1 MRIGHASIDE
11 NGKAHGG
18 AAGDQTKKEVCVRSW
33 YDKKWDYILRP
44 KDSKMAE
51 KMATYME
58 QACAN
63 NNIGYDQWQRLTLY
77 NKVKANGYNFK
88 TVGKCETD
96 CSALVCTIAIA
107 CGVPAK
113 DLTLSNGNLL
123 TTRYF
128 VNAFKKT
135 GMFDILTDKKYLTS
149 SNYLKRGDILLC
161 STAHTA
167 IALDNGSKVTTAPA
181 PTTEPVA
188 APTNPDFNEKTI
200 KVGQE
205 VKLVKGAKYSDGK
218 SIPSWVFGTKLYVR
232 AINGK
237 NITIS
242 TQKTGAITGVVNIA
256 WLEGYKAPKAEGYK
270 AKVTGVSSFLN
281 IRKSASADSTSI
293 GRLYNGNEVT
303 ILEEKNGWG
312 LLSTGGYVSLKYI
325 KKV

>member
-1 MRIGHASIDE
+1 
-11 NGKAHGG
+11 
-18 AAGDQTKKEVCVRSW
+18 
-33 YDKKWDYILRP
+33 
-44 KDSKMAE
+44 
-51 KMATYME
+51 ME

-113 DLTLSNGNLL
+113 YLTLSNGNLL

-135 GMFDILTDKKYLTS
+135 GMFDILTDKKYLTGPD
-149 SNYLKRGDILLC
+149 YLKRGDILLC

-167 IALDNGSKVTTAPA
+167 IALDNGSKVTIPA
-181 PTTEPVA
+181 AKPEPIP

-205 VKLVKGAKYSDGK
+205 VKLIKGAKYSDGK

-242 TQKTGAITGVVNIA
+242 TQKTGAITGVVNISS
-256 WLEGYKAPKAEGYK
+256 LEGYSTPKAEGFK
-270 AKVTGVSSFLN
+270 AKVVNVKTFLN
-281 IRKSASADSTSI
+281 VRKSPSSQSTAI
-293 GRLYNGNEVT
+293 GRLYNNNSVT

-312 LLSTGGYVSLKYI
+312 LLSTGGYVSMKYI
-325 KKV
+325 QKV

>member
-11 NGKAHGG
+11 NGKAHSG

-33 YDKKWDYILRP
+33 YNKNWDYIIRP
-44 KDSKMAE
+44 KNAKVAE

-58 QACAN
+58 QSCAN
-63 NNIGYDQWQRLTLY
+63 DNIGYDQWQRLTLY

-128 VNAFKKT
+128 VNGFKKS
-135 GMFDILTDKKYLTS
+135 GMFEILTDKKYLTGPD
-149 SNYLKRGDILLC
+149 YLKRGDILLC

-167 IALDNGSKVTTAPA
+167 IALDNGSKVKAE
-181 PTTEPVA
+181 EPVT
-188 APTNPDFNEKTI
+188 PTPSPVKPDLDEKTI

-205 VKLVKGAKYSDGK
+205 VKLIKGAKYFDGK
-218 SIPSWVFGTKLYVR
+218 TIPSWVFGTKLYVR

-237 NITIS
+237 KITIS
-242 TQKTGAITGVVNIA
+242 TQKTGAITGVVNISS
-256 WLEGYKAPKAEGYK
+256 LEGYKTPKAEGYK
-270 AKVTGVSSFLN
+270 AKVVVNSYLN
-281 IRKSASADSTSI
+281 IRKSATADSTSI
-293 GRLYNGNEVT
+293 GRLYNGDIVI
-303 ILEEKNGWG
+303 ILSEKNGWG
-312 LLSTGGYVSLKYI
+312 LLSTGGYVSLKYV